1 MPGMDFDYG
10 LRYCYEVILLNF
22 CPYCGARTS
31 PESQF
36 CTACGSRLGSSPN
49 PAPDDKNIF
58 EKVTD
63 KLGRM
68 SGVDGKV
75 ELKVKDLFSD
85 IFKKH
90 TTEESEA
97 IFISGTAATT
107 PPEETIASTWP
118 KPWLYTRVFLMFMAT
133 FLLLYICVME
143 FSNINALP
151 GLIMIGSLVIPF
163 SLILFFMEL
172 NVPRNIS
179 FFMIMKVFFLG
190 GCASLLL
197 SLLLYEIFP
206 GGTFDYLQ
214 AIVTGVV
221 EEVAKLAIIAFII
234 YRMPKM
240 KYMLNGMLVGAAVG
254 AGFAAFESAGYAF
267 PVRLGIR
274 GSQDDGCDHSARLS
288 FTRRAHR
295 LGGHRGRRA
304 DAGQEGPA
312 SQAGTFRQQDI
323 LLLFHHTGR
332 AAFDLGYAHP
342 FFRQHLSSPDHP
354 VRHRL
359 DRHFCSGQCRSESDR
374 EPSVRAKS
382 DLSGWIS
389 CLSGPLGGAKIVVK
403 ISFSWNLRPVQRFSP
418 VFAALHGKMN

>member
-1 MPGMDFDYG
+1 MDFDYG

-36 CTACGSRLGSSPN
+36 CTTCGSRLGFSPN

-75 ELKVKDLFSD
+75 ELKMKDLFSD

-221 EEVAKLAIIAFII
+221 EEVAKLAIVAFII
-234 YRMPKM
+234 FRMPKM

-267 PVRLGIR
+267 RFALESGVTKMMDVIILR
-274 GSQDDGCDHSARLS
+274 AFLS
-288 FTRRAHR
+288 P
-295 LGGHRGRRA
+295 GGHVA
-304 DAGQEGPA
+304 WAAIAGAALMLVKKDQPLKMEHFTNKTFYSYFIIPVVLHSVWDMPIPFFSSIFLPQIILSVIVWIVILVLVNVGLNQIANHPFGPNPTTPAGYYAYTDPA
-312 SQAGTFRQQDI
+312 SQ
-323 LLLFHHTGR
+323 
-332 AAFDLGYAHP
+332 P
-342 FFRQHLSSPDHP
+342 
-354 VRHRL
+354 
-359 DRHFCSGQCRSESDR
+359 
-374 EPSVRAKS
+374 KS
-382 DLSGWIS
+382 
-389 CLSGPLGGAKIVVK
+389 
-403 ISFSWNLRPVQRFSP
+403 
-418 VFAALHGKMN
+418 M